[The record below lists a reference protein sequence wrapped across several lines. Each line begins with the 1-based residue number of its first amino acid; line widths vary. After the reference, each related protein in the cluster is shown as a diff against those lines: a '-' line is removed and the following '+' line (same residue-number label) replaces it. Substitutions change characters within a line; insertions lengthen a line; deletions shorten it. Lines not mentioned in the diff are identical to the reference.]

1 MNRNLIKKI
10 SEMIFSLFV
19 VNTAAAGIQ
28 QKDGKY
34 ITKYI
39 PVTPSLIESM
49 ILARGSMGCYQQ
61 GYKTGYIKWVCLDF
75 DCKDKNSPDLYKLYN
90 EVIVPI
96 TIFLNNKGIQY
107 LTEFSGR
114 RGIHIWIV
122 FDHIIKKSLG
132 YHILTEILKC
142 SKLDFSENES
152 AWGLDKFPST
162 DSSKGNTVGKQV
174 KFPLST
180 HRAGG
185 MAYFFSGAFNFR
197 TDLGTDVFW
206 ADQFRILS
214 QYKKNKVEDVMAALH
229 LSADYRKEYSYKFRK
244 YKVLDALDVTLDE
257 IWAVLSET
265 KVFSNIYERMR
276 KGQAQPQDW
285 TVILGT
291 LSPCDQEAR
300 LVQETLKEFPN
311 YDEDK
316 TAENIKR
323 FKDRYFPATFG
334 YLYDLYDME
343 IEDGLN
349 PEMTG
354 FDYLCEKLGVTTS
367 QVQTDGHKFSYKNQL
382 NIQDTI
388 NKEKD
393 YLLYNDE
400 SPDIYIWNQLH
411 LLKHLDREALQEVVD
426 DVENSGVFAGVPN
439 SYRLFK
445 RVESQDKTRRLISL
459 SARDRVVTTHL
470 ALDFCYECRQRWR
483 SFSYRPALTSRWDIF
498 YDWYRCWGKYID
510 RINAF
515 IEVPFFDEYGILF
528 VDLKQF
534 YDHIDFLS
542 VYRTLQEELSEKA
555 ANILKYLI
563 SYNDALMTEVNC
575 GSRIGVPQGPAY
587 ARIIAEIYLN
597 KIISGFEEK
606 YKDQITILRY
616 VDDITIACVP
626 GVNCRAIFD
635 EFCNLLSRHGLPVNF
650 EKSRCFGLIGELT
663 EEQRR
668 TLLHTD
674 NFNYDLRDNYRSEV
688 TLLQERRENL
698 NHYLEDNVFDMRSL
712 GYIFGAQTLQEAK
725 DWCFNNYRV
734 QIISSEIGRGSNFR
748 RFYEY
753 LFRTD
758 KYLSVVLDERLLAN
772 IPIGTVNFSN
782 FIDSLYL
789 SVQRHE
795 IAPDNFER
803 IKQEYLCQ
811 LDENKLESNDRAVLA
826 ALRIIRL
833 EEREDE
839 L

>member
-1 MNRNLIKKI
+1 MDRNLIKKI
-10 SEMIFSLFV
+10 SEKIFSLFV

-39 PVTPSLIESM
+39 PVTPALIESM
-49 ILARGSMGCYQQ
+49 ILANGSMGCYQQ
-61 GYKTGYIKWVCLDF
+61 GYKTGYIKWICLDF
-75 DCKDKNSPDLYKLYN
+75 DCKDKKTPDLYKLYD
-90 EVIVPI
+90 EVVLPV
-96 TIFLNNKGIQY
+96 TQVLSDAGIRY

-122 FDHIIKKSLG
+122 FDHIIRKTLG
-132 YHILTEILKC
+132 YRILTEIIKC
-142 SKLDFSENES
+142 SNLDLSEEES

-185 MAYFFSGAFNFR
+185 MAYFFTGAFDLR
-197 TDLGTDVFW
+197 TDLGTDGFF

-214 QYKKNKVEDVMAALH
+214 QYQENNVEDVMTAFS
-229 LSADYRKEYSYKFRK
+229 LSDDYRKEYSHKFRK
-244 YKVLDALDVTLDE
+244 YKVLDALDVTLNE

-265 KVFSNIYERMR
+265 NVFRSIYARMR
-276 KGQAQPQDW
+276 KGQAHPQDW

-300 LVQETLKEFPN
+300 LVRAVLKEFPN
-311 YDEDK
+311 YDEEK
-316 TAENIKR
+316 TTVNIKR
-323 FKDRYFPATFG
+323 YKDRYFPATFG

-354 FDYLCEKLGVTTS
+354 FAYLCERLGVTTS
-367 QVQTDGHKFSYKNQL
+367 EVQTGEHKTLYKNQL
-382 NIQDTI
+382 DIKDTI

-393 YLLYNDE
+393 YLLNNDE

-411 LLKHLDREALQEVVD
+411 LMRHIDREELRAIVD
-426 DVENSGVFAGVPN
+426 DAERTGAFARALD
-439 SYRLFK
+439 SYRLFE
-445 RVESQDKTRRLISL
+445 RIESPDKTRRLISL

-470 ALDFCYECRQRWR
+470 ALDFCRECHQRWR

-498 YDWYRCWGKYID
+498 YDWYRCWGKYIE
-510 RINAF
+510 RINVF
-515 IEVPFFDEYGILF
+515 IEVPFFNEYGILF

-542 VYRTLQEELSEKA
+542 VYRALQEELSEKA
-555 ANILKYLI
+555 TNILKYLI

-597 KIISGFEEK
+597 KIITGFEAK

-616 VDDITIACVP
+616 VDDITIVCVP
-626 GVNCRAIFD
+626 GVDSRAIFD
-635 EFCNLLSRHGLPVNF
+635 DFCDLLSGHGLPVNS
-650 EKSRCFGLIGELT
+650 EKSRCYGLIKELT

-668 TLLHTD
+668 TLLHSD
-674 NFNYDLRDNYRSEV
+674 NFNYDLRDNYRNEV

-698 NHYLEDNVFDMRSL
+698 NHYLEDRAFDMRSL
-712 GYIFGAQTLQEAK
+712 GYIFGSQTLQEAK
-725 DWCFNNYRV
+725 DWCFNAYRV

-753 LFRTD
+753 IFRTD
-758 KYLSVVLDERLLAN
+758 KYLSIVLAERLFAS
-772 IPIGTVNFSN
+772 IPMGTVNFSN

-795 IAPDNFER
+795 IDPNNFER
-803 IKQEYLCQ
+803 IKREYLCQ
-811 LDENKLESNDRAVLA
+811 LNENELEPNDRAVLA

>member
-1 MNRNLIKKI
+1 MK
-10 SEMIFSLFV
+10 
-19 VNTAAAGIQ
+19 
-28 QKDGKY
+28 
-34 ITKYI
+34 
-39 PVTPSLIESM
+39 
-49 ILARGSMGCYQQ
+49 
-61 GYKTGYIKWVCLDF
+61 
-75 DCKDKNSPDLYKLYN
+75 
-90 EVIVPI
+90 
-96 TIFLNNKGIQY
+96 
-107 LTEFSGR
+107 
-114 RGIHIWIV
+114 
-122 FDHIIKKSLG
+122 
-132 YHILTEILKC
+132 
-142 SKLDFSENES
+142 
-152 AWGLDKFPST
+152 
-162 DSSKGNTVGKQV
+162 
-174 KFPLST
+174 
-180 HRAGG
+180 
-185 MAYFFSGAFNFR
+185 
-197 TDLGTDVFW
+197 
-206 ADQFRILS
+206 
-214 QYKKNKVEDVMAALH
+214 
-229 LSADYRKEYSYKFRK
+229 
-244 YKVLDALDVTLDE
+244 
-257 IWAVLSET
+257 
-265 KVFSNIYERMR
+265 
-276 KGQAQPQDW
+276 
-285 TVILGT
+285 
-291 LSPCDQEAR
+291 
-300 LVQETLKEFPN
+300 
-311 YDEDK
+311 
-316 TAENIKR
+316 
-323 FKDRYFPATFG
+323 
-334 YLYDLYDME
+334 
-343 IEDGLN
+343 IEDSLN

-354 FDYLCEKLGVTTS
+354 FAYLCEQLGVTTTE
-367 QVQTDGHKFSYKNQL
+367 VQIGEYKISYKKQL

-388 NKEKD
+388 NKEKN

-411 LLKHLDREALQEVVD
+411 LLKHLDWEALQEVVD
-426 DVENSGVFAGVPN
+426 EAENSGVFAGVLD
-439 SYRLFK
+439 SYRLFE

-470 ALDFCYECRQRWR
+470 ALDFCCECRQRWR

-597 KIISGFEEK
+597 KIISGFEAK

-616 VDDITIACVP
+616 VDDITVACVP
-626 GVNCRAIFD
+626 GVNYRAIFD

-663 EEQRR
+663 EVQRR

-795 IAPDNFER
+795 IDPDNFER
-803 IKQEYLCQ
+803 IKHEYLCQ
-811 LDENKLESNDRAVLA
+811 LDENKLESNDHAVLV
-826 ALRIIRL
+826 ALRMIRL
-833 EEREDE
+833 EKREDE